1 MKKNIN
7 AKSVVF
13 VAIVVIALFA
23 ITARASAIDPTRPLG
38 SGAYVPS
45 ASNAEPEPEPESIIL
60 NSILIRSDRKI
71 AIINGKTVRENEIIP
86 GVGARLKKIDIDSV
100 TLQRSNK
107 VWRVPL
113 NKIAVRK

>member
-7 AKSVVF
+7 TKSVVF

-23 ITARASAIDPTRPLG
+23 ITVRASAIDPTRPLG

-45 ASNAEPEPEPESIIL
+45 ASNAEPEPESIIL